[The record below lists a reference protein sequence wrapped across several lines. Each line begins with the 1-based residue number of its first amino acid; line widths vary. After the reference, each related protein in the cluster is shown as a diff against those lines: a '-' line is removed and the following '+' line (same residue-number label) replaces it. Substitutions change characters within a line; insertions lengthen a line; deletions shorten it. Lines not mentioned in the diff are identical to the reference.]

1 MKRLWIVAVIAIAL
15 LAFGVSY
22 AYTSKPVV
30 EPSES
35 VQAPVVATLSKYEVG
50 PADPQEILELVN
62 AEREKAGVAPLVM
75 HDSLNKSAQLKADDM
90 WNRDY
95 RGHYLPEDPNATL
108 TLEMYSYV
116 EPYCESSS
124 ENLSF
129 STDGSDLTSDE
140 SIRWWMNSPP
150 HKKAILD
157 PVYTLTGI
165 GVSNGSIAV
174 QRFCIA
180 K

>member
-1 MKRLWIVAVIAIAL
+1 MKRFNTIAIVLILIAS
-15 LAFGVSY
+15 AGAVYEYVAKYEF
-22 AYTSKPVV
+22 T
-30 EPSES
+30 ET
-35 VQAPVVATLSKYEVG
+35 VQAPVVVEPSKYEIG
-50 PADPQEILELVN
+50 PMDVQEMLELVN
-62 AEREKAGVAPLVM
+62 AERKKVGVAPLVM

-95 RGHYLPEDPNATL
+95 RSHFLPEDPNATL

-124 ENLSF
+124 ENYVHN
-129 STDGSDLTSDE
+129 DGTGPMTSNNAIY
-140 SIRWWMNSPP
+140 SLMNSKP
-150 HKKAILD
+150 HGEAILNPD
-157 PVYTLTGI
+157 YTMIGM
-165 GVSNGSIAV
+165 GVSNNDIAV

>member
-1 MKRLWIVAVIAIAL
+1 MKWLPTISMMIVFLTMAAVGYVYVAWNE
-15 LAFGVSY
+15 
-22 AYTSKPVV
+22 TV
-30 EPSES
+30 EPSGP

-50 PADPQEILELVN
+50 PADPQEILKLVN
-62 AEREKAGVAPLVM
+62 AEREKVGVAPLVM

-90 WNRDY
+90 WDRDY

-129 STDGSDLTSDE
+129 STDGSELTSGE
-140 SIRWWMNSPP
+140 SIRWWMNSPHTRKQSSTQSTP
-150 HKKAILD
+150 
-157 PVYTLTGI
+157 
-165 GVSNGSIAV
+165 
-174 QRFCIA
+174 
-180 K
+180 

>member
-1 MKRLWIVAVIAIAL
+1 MKRFNTIAIVLILIASAGAVYEYVAKYEL
-15 LAFGVSY
+15 
-22 AYTSKPVV
+22 T
-30 EPSES
+30 ET

-62 AEREKAGVAPLVM
+62 AEREKVGVAPLVM

-116 EPYCESSS
+116 RPYCESSS

-174 QRFCIA
+174 QHFCIA